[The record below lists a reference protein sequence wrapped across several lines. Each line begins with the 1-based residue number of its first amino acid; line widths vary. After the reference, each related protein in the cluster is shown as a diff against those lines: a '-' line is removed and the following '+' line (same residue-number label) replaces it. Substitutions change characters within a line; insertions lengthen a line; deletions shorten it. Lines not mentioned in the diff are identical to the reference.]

1 MVARRSDDFPELDEA
16 ELSSYDPFG
25 YESTPSGTFNDPA
38 RAVTFSKAEL
48 DFRDMTTNRRRATEF
63 ARWSRECRTR
73 ASERSPPKVKREPVQ
88 RAKKPAAPPKYTKK
102 WPGVIDEQ
110 G

>member
-1 MVARRSDDFPELDEA
+1 MRRFDDFPDIDEA

-25 YESTPSGTFNDPA
+25 YESTPSGTFNDPT
-38 RAVTFSKAEL
+38 RAVSLSKAEL
-48 DFRDMTTNRRRATEF
+48 DFRDMTTNRRRAAEF

-73 ASERSPPKVKREPVQ
+73 AQERSPPKVKTE
-88 RAKKPAAPPKYTKK
+88 RAPRPKKPAAPPKYTKK
-102 WPGVIDEQ
+102 WPGIIDEQ